1 MTKLKTSNT
10 LDSVNVTKKKIQQ
23 WKEKNSI
30 SGVASAWELKRILN
44 QSMFNG
50 YLKEFVKN
58 ISPKGYEYEDADK
71 FWAYGFENLPEDL
84 AINIMLTVV
93 DRELELVIK
102 QLSNVR
108 MKRYLSGYRGV
119 FDKEFVENVIVN
131 QDNICIVV
139 TEKNEGQGEQN

>member
-1 MTKLKTSNT
+1 
-10 LDSVNVTKKKIQQ
+10 
-23 WKEKNSI
+23 
-30 SGVASAWELKRILN
+30 
-44 QSMFNG
+44 
-50 YLKEFVKN
+50 
-58 ISPKGYEYEDADK
+58 
-71 FWAYGFENLPEDL
+71 
-84 AINIMLTVV
+84 MLTVV

-119 FDKEFVENVIVN
+119 FDKEFVENIIVN